1 MDSPTAKQAK
11 AVCGQRTPERGWR
24 AGLAQVGG
32 GQAGDGQ
39 TETPG
44 EGHVWAT
51 LAGWVV
57 RVGPGKMTRL
67 GSQASG
73 SRGSTLQL
81 ARPALPPQPASA
93 A

>member
-1 MDSPTAKQAK
+1 M
-11 AVCGQRTPERGWR
+11 
-24 AGLAQVGG
+24 
-32 GQAGDGQ
+32 
-39 TETPG
+39 
-44 EGHVWAT
+44 WAT

-81 ARPALPPQPASA
+81 ARPALPTQPASA